1 MKRHAAVLLLLG
13 SLALPSPAAPAGP
26 KDPKAPA
33 DLRLRWTAG
42 QRQHQRFSMAM
53 TTETAGGPMPVPV
66 RQEVTL
72 NMEYDLAAV
81 GLRDGGGQELE
92 MTLGDLDMA
101 VQTGGREVVRFD
113 TRTEASGPE
122 AGTAALMRSLVGTR
136 MKCLLNASNSVER
149 VEGWRDPVRKATASA
164 PAAGRG
170 ALAGVLSEGYF
181 KQLADFAR
189 VLPQR
194 SVRPGESWTNQQ
206 DISLG
211 PLGRVLLDM
220 AYTFQGWET
229 RDGQACAAVNVTG
242 TARSAP
248 ADEGAP
254 SPFGRMSVEGGRIRG
269 TYWFNPEA
277 GRMVETSLQQELT
290 MGIELTGLPPTAN
303 ANAAGDGKPA
313 RITSRFQQK
322 TGIRFST
329 PPAR

>member
-1 MKRHAAVLLLLG
+1 MV
-13 SLALPSPAAPAGP
+13 
-26 KDPKAPA
+26 
-33 DLRLRWTAG
+33 
-42 QRQHQRFSMAM
+42 M
-53 TTETAGGPMPVPV
+53 TTETAGASLPVPI
-66 RQEVTL
+66 RQDVTL
-72 NMEYDLAAV
+72 HMEYDLAAV
-81 GLRDGGGQELE
+81 GLREGGGQELE
-92 MTLGDLDMA
+92 LTLGDLDLA
-101 VQTGGREVVRFD
+101 VQTGGRELVRFD
-113 TRTEASGPE
+113 TRTEAAGPE
-122 AGTAALMRSLVGTR
+122 TGTAALMRSLVGTR

-206 DISLG
+206 DVSLG

-220 AYTFQGWET
+220 AYTFRGWET
-229 RDGQACAAVNVTG
+229 RDGQSCAAVEVAG

-248 ADEGAP
+248 ASEGAP
-254 SPFGRMSVEGGRIRG
+254 SPFGRMSVEDGRIRG
-269 TYWFNPEA
+269 TYWFNPES
-277 GRMVETSLQQELT
+277 GRMVETSLQQDLT

-303 ANAAGDGKPA
+303 ANAGGGGQPA
-313 RITSRFQQK
+313 RITSRFQQQ
-322 TGIRFST
+322 TGIKFSM